1 MCVTTAITVV
11 ARKKQL
17 KEVLCFTGEHEQRF
31 AWITKYGITTR
42 HMNQHQFL
50 LSVFFSFLCDLENKK
65 IEEALKSGKT

>member
-11 ARKKQL
+11 VTKKQL

-50 LSVFFSFLCDLENKK
+50 LSVFFLCDQENKK
-65 IEEALKSGKT
+65 IEEALQSGKK